1 MNFEDSWIE
10 PGSRSV
16 GYMLQSLCN
25 VWIVGAF
32 CFSDFKTEFNAFS
45 GYAIYFLI
53 ASGCS
58 CRGACS
64 PSQDQR
70 REEEEEGREAKM
82 EEDGEMQGMMPG
94 VYPALP

>member
-1 MNFEDSWIE
+1 MSRGA
-10 PGSRSV
+10 GSLETFSNPSAMFGLLVRS
-16 GYMLQSLCN
+16 GFL
-25 VWIVGAF
+25 I
-32 CFSDFKTEFNAFS
+32 EFNAFS

-64 PSQDQR
+64 PSQDER
-70 REEEEEGREAKM
+70 REREDEDEGREATM
-82 EEDGEMQGMMPG
+82 GEEGEMLGMMSG